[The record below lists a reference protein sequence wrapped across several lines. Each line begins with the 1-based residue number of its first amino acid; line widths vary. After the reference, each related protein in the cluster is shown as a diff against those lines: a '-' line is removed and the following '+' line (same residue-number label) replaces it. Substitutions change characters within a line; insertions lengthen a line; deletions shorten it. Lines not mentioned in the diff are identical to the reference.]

1 MMRTKE
7 FWLMVWNEL
16 KGDIPYLLLGLS
28 FIFSLNILVDVVKP
42 YDSDIFSTVGLLVT
56 TTLLMIFLS
65 LPKHS
70 N

>member
-1 MMRTKE
+1 MMNKE
-7 FWLMVWNEL
+7 FWLVAWNEL
-16 KGDIPYLLLGLS
+16 KGDIPYLLWGLS
-28 FIFSLNILVDVVKP
+28 FIFSMNILVDVMKP
-42 YDSDIFSTVGLLVT
+42 YDSDIFSTVGLLVS